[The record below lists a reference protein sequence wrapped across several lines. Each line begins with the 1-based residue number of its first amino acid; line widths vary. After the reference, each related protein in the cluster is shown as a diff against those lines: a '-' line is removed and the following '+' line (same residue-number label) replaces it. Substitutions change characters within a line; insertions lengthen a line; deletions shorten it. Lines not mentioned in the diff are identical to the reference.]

1 MVYNWHW
8 RPNNYNQKAAR
19 SRPQHRPATWL
30 YLSRGMDSH
39 WEKCFFHLSRGI
51 DFLVLNLL
59 NWISSFTHT
68 WIYAKKVMNMNNIEK
83 FPNHSIVQMLLL
95 WPVTVLSQFTCW
107 CYVVT
112 PVLSSPSVMSEH
124 QVLLLLLSISLQKYP
139 KLRCSSSIVQ
149 LNCCT
154 FVNRPLE

>member
-30 YLSRGMDSH
+30 YLSCGMDSH

-68 WIYAKKVMNMNNIEK
+68 WIYAKKVMNYLEK
-83 FPNHSIVQMLLL
+83 IPNHSIHSGDVI
-95 WPVTVLSQFTCW
+95 
-107 CYVVT
+107 VVT
-112 PVLSSPSVMSEH
+112 CHCVIAVHLLVLCCYPSVILTQCHVRASSSL
-124 QVLLLLLSISLQKYP
+124 VVVSISLQKYP